1 MTAMTTFPPQQPV
14 QTDLAAIAARALDQ
28 AALGSMSVLDVLG
41 AAQTLQEARHPEAAI
56 DLYRTWLAHTPSPV
70 AYAVQF
76 NLGVLLAAAGDDA
89 SAEQCYRAALAQK
102 PGFIEGLLNLGT
114 LLERQGRPEE
124 ALAMWQ
130 LVPGHVN
137 MEAPNDRN
145 YCVQALNNLGRLLE
159 IRKQFTEAEAML
171 MRSLELN
178 PAQPNV
184 MTHWVHLRQKQCKWP
199 VYDSS
204 IGISHDDMIAGTSA
218 LAMLSASD
226 DPALQ
231 LATARRYVSDKVL
244 KDVPHLTQRQ
254 SYGHER
260 LRIGY
265 LSSDFCSHAV
275 SILTAELYGLHD
287 RSKVEVFGFCW
298 SHEDGSPLRARV
310 IAGMDHHIR
319 IGALSDEEAAHLIR
333 SHEIDILVD
342 LHGLTLGTRHNILAY
357 RPAPLQITWLG
368 FPGPTALPEID
379 YVITDPFVLPP
390 ELEPFFSEKPLHM
403 PQCFQINDRERLIG
417 PRPSR
422 QDCGLPED
430 AFVFCCFNNNFKF
443 SPEVFGA
450 WLRILQRV
458 PGSVLWIVA
467 DSEVVRQNLL
477 TEAGRHGVDA
487 GRIYFAGRVPP
498 AEYLARFQAADLFL
512 DTYPFGAGTTA
523 SDALWAGL
531 PLLTYAGRV
540 FASRMAGSLLQ
551 AVELPELITFSLEE
565 YEHRAVAL
573 ATNPALIEAMK
584 RQLAD
589 KRMSCTLFDTPRF
602 VRDLEALY
610 RKAVDALPRPALP
623 AQSAH
628 PASSATGSL
637 DYLEAPYGTPNL
649 DKAQDPNGRRYVIV
663 APPYQHN
670 SAGIRVLY
678 DLQKWLVR
686 AGLDAIVC
694 TWFNGYPVEQFE
706 DDIVIYPEVAPGNL
720 LKAKRVIRY
729 ILNVP
734 GKLGYG
740 EKAYDPSE
748 VLVAYNKELAHYAGG
763 RMLQVPSIEPFF
775 HADATIKICDA
786 VFVGKGRDLGLHPAH
801 CVAITKAYPATRKE
815 LAQLLRSAK
824 TLYMYDD
831 FSMISHEA
839 VLCGCDVKLIRADGA
854 IIDYPHH
861 SWPTLEEF
869 KVQLDDFIRLSKTL

>member
-1 MTAMTTFPPQQPV
+1 VPA
-14 QTDLAAIAARALDQ
+14 DLAATVSRALEQ
-28 AALGSMSVLDVLG
+28 AALGTMSVLDVLST
-41 AAQTLQEARHPEAAI
+41 AQTLQEARHPEAAVA
-56 DLYRTWLAHTPSPV
+56 LYRVWLGHSESPV

-76 NLGVLLAAAGDDA
+76 NLAVLLAEAGDDA
-89 SAEQCYRAALAQK
+89 SAEQGYRAALAQK
-102 PGFIEGLLNLGT
+102 PGFIEGLINLGT
-114 LLERQGRPEE
+114 LLERTGRQEE
-124 ALAMWQ
+124 ALSTWGK
-130 LVPGHVN
+130 VPAHVN
-137 MEAPNDRN
+137 MEAPNDRA
-145 YCVQALNNLGRLLE
+145 YCVQALNNMGRLLE
-159 IRKQFTEAEAML
+159 IRKQFTEAEATL
-171 MRSLELN
+171 MRSLEIN

-204 IGISHDDMIAGTSA
+204 IGISHKDMIEGTSA

-231 LATARRYVSDKVL
+231 LATAQRYVNDKVL
-244 KDVPHLTQRQ
+244 TGVPHLTQRR

-319 IGALSDEEAAHLIR
+319 IGALSDEEAAHLIH

-368 FPGPTALPEID
+368 FPGPSALPEID

-390 ELEPFFSEKPLHM
+390 ELEPFFTEKPLHM
-403 PQCFQINDRERLIG
+403 PHCFQINDRERLIG

-450 WLRILQRV
+450 WMRILQRV

-467 DSEVVRQNLL
+467 DNQVVRQNLL
-477 TEAGRHGVDA
+477 AEAAKYGVA
-487 GRIYFAGRVPP
+487 AERIYFAGRVPP
-498 AEYLARFQAADLFL
+498 ADYLARFQVADLFL

-531 PLLTYAGRV
+531 PLLTYAGQV
-540 FASRMAGSLLQ
+540 FASRMAGSLLK

-565 YEHRAVAL
+565 YEHKAVAL
-573 ATNPALIEAMK
+573 AANPALIEAMK

-589 KRMSCTLFDTPRF
+589 KRMTSTLFDTPRF

-610 RKAVDALPRPALP
+610 RKAVDALAPP
-623 AQSAH
+623 AQTAPSA
-628 PASSATGSL
+628 PQGAASPSP
-637 DYLEAPYGTPNL
+637 DYLEAQHLEAPYGTPNL
-649 DKAQDPNGRRYVIV
+649 DKAQDPSGRRYVIV

-740 EKAYDPSE
+740 EKTYDPGE
-748 VLVAYNKELAHYAGG
+748 VLIAYNKELAPYAGG

-775 HADATIKICDA
+775 HAADCVKTCDA
-786 VFVGKGRDLGLHPAH
+786 VFVGKGRDLGLHPPH
-801 CVAITKAYPATRKE
+801 SVAITKAYPATRRDM
-815 LAQLLRSAK
+815 AQLLRSVK

-854 IIDYPHH
+854 IVDYPHL
-861 SWPTLEEF
+861 SWPTVEEF
-869 KVQLDDFIRLSKTL
+869 KVQLDDFIKLSKTL